1 MLSQRSHEKE
11 LLDLGPDYYNHAE
24 YTDCLKKLFHINRLL
39 GCFRDTV
46 KRIKL
51 FANEKLTVLDIG
63 CGGGLFLLH
72 LNRAFPHMPMIGMD
86 ISMTAIKEAQSKL
99 KQWKKKF
106 PRIKVNFQLQKN
118 VTLDIPPK
126 SVDIIISTLVCHHL
140 EDDSLSSFL
149 QRLHSCARKQ
159 VIIHDLHRHYIA
171 YWFYKLFSPI
181 LFRNRLITH
190 DGLISI
196 KRGFTRKEWHSALNK
211 AGLTNYTLKWC
222 FPFRWQLILF
232 CRSI

>member
-1 MLSQRSHEKE
+1 M
-11 LLDLGPDYYNHAE
+11 
-24 YTDCLKKLFHINRLL
+24 
-39 GCFRDTV
+39 
-46 KRIKL
+46 
-51 FANEKLTVLDIG
+51 
-63 CGGGLFLLH
+63 
-72 LNRAFPHMPMIGMD
+72 
-86 ISMTAIKEAQSKL
+86 
-99 KQWKKKF
+99 
-106 PRIKVNFQLQKN
+106 
-118 VTLDIPPK
+118 
-126 SVDIIISTLVCHHL
+126 
-140 EDDSLSSFL
+140 
-149 QRLHSCARKQ
+149 
-159 VIIHDLHRHYIA
+159 IIHDLHRHYVA